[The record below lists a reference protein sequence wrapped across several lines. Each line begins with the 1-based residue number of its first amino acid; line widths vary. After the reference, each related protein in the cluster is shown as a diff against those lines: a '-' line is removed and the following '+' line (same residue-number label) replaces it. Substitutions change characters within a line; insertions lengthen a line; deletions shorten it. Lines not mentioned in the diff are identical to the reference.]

1 MTLYAATRLAP
12 VLCAGILLS
21 VTCTPS
27 FADAR
32 CAQLVALNKEYA
44 GVVLTDEQK
53 QLKVK
58 LVAWYKANC
67 RKRTRSVRYSAGN
80 S

>member
-1 MTLYAATRLAP
+1 MTSHAASWLAP

-21 VTCTPS
+21 LTCMPS
-27 FADAR
+27 FADER
-32 CAQLVALNKEYA
+32 CAQLIALNKQYA

-53 QLKVK
+53 QIKVK

-67 RKRTRSVRYSAGN
+67 RKRIHSVRHPVGN